1 MKEEKRHLKKI
12 MKRIAIGLVA
22 GIVAVVA
29 IAAFVFRKE
38 LKTMIHMNKVNSHP
52 FYEMTYYA
60 DYGLEELA
68 KQGVGSDDALVDFVT
83 KRLLKGLP
91 ITANVDG
98 ACSAFNVQTPEG
110 DYVMARNFDY
120 HPSTAMLVKTNP
132 KDGYRS
138 ISMVNLTHIGYNQ
151 DKQPDT
157 LFHKVTALAAP
168 YIPLDGMNEK
178 GFFIGVLV
186 VKEQIVHQNTGK
198 TPITTTS
205 AIRLLLD
212 RATNVDEA
220 VEILSNYD
228 MNSTGDTGYHFFLS
242 DANGKSAV
250 VEYIDHEMKV
260 IYNTKD
266 TKYLATTNF
275 TLSTKEQNGVGKDRY
290 EIIQTGLGKNNG
302 IMTEEATMQ
311 LLEDAKFDGIIA
323 SGGNENDPYY
333 DCSTQWSAVYNLTKK
348 TVSICIGADYSKVYE
363 YSLEYKQRSIKR
375 G

>member
-1 MKEEKRHLKKI
+1 MYMKEEKRHLKKI

-212 RATNVDEA
+212 RAANVDEA
-220 VEILSNYD
+220 V
-228 MNSTGDTGYHFFLS
+228 
-242 DANGKSAV
+242 V
-250 VEYIDHEMKV
+250 C
-260 IYNTKD
+260 
-266 TKYLATTNF
+266 
-275 TLSTKEQNGVGKDRY
+275 
-290 EIIQTGLGKNNG
+290 G
-302 IMTEEATMQ
+302 I
-311 LLEDAKFDGIIA
+311 
-323 SGGNENDPYY
+323 
-333 DCSTQWSAVYNLTKK
+333 
-348 TVSICIGADYSKVYE
+348 
-363 YSLEYKQRSIKR
+363 
-375 G
+375 